1 MPLNRAWASTSTSA
15 ASSRDSDKAQRSS
28 FQSRPEI
35 DRPRKVSTA
44 RSLPIFIDSDDEDH
58 KTDDSASGGRVKEE
72 PGRKTSNDRSAASG
86 IKQNISVGSAS
97 GGSDDF
103 EAKEAL
109 RVALSKLD
117 TEVGTFGLMLRP
129 SR

>member
-28 FQSRPEI
+28 VQPRSEI
-35 DRPRKVSTA
+35 DRPKKVSTA

-58 KTDDSASGGRVKEE
+58 KSDDSASGRRVKEE
-72 PGRKTSNDRSAASG
+72 PGRKASSDRSAASET
-86 IKQNISVGSAS
+86 KQKISVGSAS
-97 GGSDDF
+97 GGSDDL